1 MVTPERI
8 AELRSWN
15 TLNGRWRIWDSP
27 EFKEYVNNPTRHFQL
42 GVMDIDD
49 QVLLNTVNGFLDSLP
64 APVEDDIDWRMKY
77 YELLFTLEKLV
88 LDFRR

>member
-1 MVTPERI
+1 MTPERI

-15 TLNGRWRIWDSP
+15 TLSDRWRIWNSS
-27 EFKEYVNNPTRHFQL
+27 EFREYINDPTRHWNL

-49 QVLLNTVNGFLDSLP
+49 PSFVNAVNGFLDSLH
-64 APVEDDIDWRMKY
+64 APVEDDTDWRMKY

-88 LDFRR
+88 IDFRR